1 MMETKS
7 RKWATILAILI
18 AGFTIFLI
26 PVEDALSEETYE
38 FERMW
43 PTLHQPW
50 YFLWPGGVAIDEN
63 GYVYVADTWNN
74 RIQKFNSNGEF
85 ITKWG
90 SHGSNYSEFDNPSE
104 ISIDETGFVY
114 VIDSHNHRVQKF
126 TFNGEFITEWGSEG
140 TSEGQFGGGCLTV
153 FECGP
158 QGIAVDEEGNVYVAD
173 TSNNRVQK
181 FTSDGVFITE
191 WGDYGSGDG
200 QFNYPAA
207 IAIDMSGNVYVID
220 TGNSRIQKFTSDGD
234 YITKWGSEG
243 SGDGE
248 FGGTNQALFDFE
260 AGPQGIAV
268 DEEGNVYVADT
279 VNKRIQQFTS
289 DGQFITKWGS
299 WGPED
304 GQFNLPQGIAID
316 ENGKIFVAGD
326 GHIQKFTSEGNFIAN
341 WANEGSGN
349 GEFCGPQGIATDES
363 ENVYVAD
370 SSNHRI
376 QKFTS
381 DGDYIAKWGSE
392 GSGDT
397 EFQYPEGIAVDTIGN
412 VYVVDAKNVR
422 IQKFTSD
429 GQYIT
434 KWGSAGSEDGQF
446 GTGEEIPDP
455 HEFAHL
461 PQGIAVDG
469 NGNVYVVDTGNNRI
483 QKFTSDGLF
492 ITKWGSEGVN
502 DGKFSWPSG
511 IAVDGSGNIYVV
523 DTGNNRIQKFTSDG
537 QFITKWG
544 IEGSGEGDFVYVDGI
559 ATDQNGNVYVI
570 DSYNNR
576 IQKFTSE
583 GEFISTFGVFGS
595 EPGGLNRPNYLCVG
609 PTGRVYVSDSSN
621 ARIQVFFH
629 SDSDDTNGVSKT
641 IIVAG
646 GGPFPGNNLWD
657 ATQMNT
663 NYAYRAL
670 TYQGYTKET
679 IYYLSSD
686 TDLDLDGN
694 GELDDVDAYATNANL
709 QTAITSWATDASDLT
724 IYITDHG
731 GDQNFRMGEL
741 ELLSD
746 QELNTW
752 LNQLQAATNMRV
764 IIIYDACESGSFL
777 AELAST
783 VYDRIFI
790 ASTSQ
795 DQQAYFTSMGQIS
808 FSYFF
813 WGNIFNGMSLYD
825 SYLLSQDAVEYSYSL
840 QTPLLNADGNDT
852 GNEDSDMDLIQ
863 GINIGNGVVSAD
875 DIPVIGSISDTTTLN
890 GETQASI
897 FADNVIDA
905 NGISRVWAII
915 TPPDDGTADP
925 SNPVLDLPEIELTN
939 TSGNLYEGSY
949 DGFSQRGTYN
959 VAVFAMDTRSML
971 SIPKSTQVIQTAG
984 LGYSTLNSALNM
996 TISCVEFQ
1004 GVCYQ
1009 ITLEY
1014 YSNSSDTLNLF
1025 WKLDINSIGINQTC
1039 DSDCASMDSDL
1050 QITIPKI
1057 EFEGNF
1063 YQSILNKYL
1072 NPIDPFGFYWMLDL
1086 ASIQAL

>member
-1 MMETKS
+1 MRSKFNINFLSICCITC
-7 RKWATILAILI
+7 LFVL
-18 AGFTIFLI
+18 FTMFLV
-26 PVEDALSEETYE
+26 PARAEETNLN

-43 PTLHQPW
+43 PVLDQPW
-50 YFLWPGGVAIDEN
+50 YFKFPKDIAVDANGNFYVIDLE
-63 GYVYVADTWNN
+63 VDS
-74 RIQKFNSNGEF
+74 IQKFTSDGQF
-85 ITKWG
+85 ISKWG
-90 SHGSNYSEFDNPSE
+90 
-104 ISIDETGFVY
+104 V
-114 VIDSHNHRVQKF
+114 R
-126 TFNGEFITEWGSEG
+126 GSEDG
-140 TSEGQFGGGCLTV
+140 EIFSPESV
-153 FECGP
+153 
-158 QGIAVDEEGNVYVAD
+158 AVDDSGNVYVAD
-173 TSNNRVQK
+173 RVN
-181 FTSDGVFITE
+181 F
-191 WGDYGSGDG
+191 
-200 QFNYPAA
+200 
-207 IAIDMSGNVYVID
+207 
-220 TGNSRIQKFTSDGD
+220 RIQKFTSDGQ
-234 YITKWGSEG
+234 YVTGWNANN
-243 SGDGE
+243 SG
-248 FGGTNQALFDFE
+248 
-260 AGPQGIAV
+260 
-268 DEEGNVYVADT
+268 
-279 VNKRIQQFTS
+279 
-289 DGQFITKWGS
+289 
-299 WGPED
+299 
-304 GQFNLPQGIAID
+304 ID
-316 ENGKIFVAGD
+316 EYIG
-326 GHIQKFTSEGNFIAN
+326 FT
-341 WANEGSGN
+341 
-349 GEFCGPQGIATDES
+349 GIDIDYSNMIYVTD
-363 ENVYVAD
+363 NI
-370 SSNHRI
+370 NHRI

-381 DGDYIAKWGSE
+381 DGTLVTQWGSP
-392 GSGDT
+392 GSGDGQLDSPSSIT
-397 EFQYPEGIAVDTIGN
+397 SDNNGN
-412 VYVVDAKNVR
+412 IYVIDAGNHRV
-422 IQKFTSD
+422 QKFTSD
-429 GQYIT
+429 GTFVLQWGQHGDGNEEFDFGSEGSPVRGSICVDATGFVYVSDTYNSCIKKFTSQGEFVKKYGIATWQYTGTENLVFESPSGLDVDSSGYIYIADVGNPGITKFSDTQFSANWGGAGRDTGTFDNPSGIALDEDGYVYISDAGNDRIQKFSSTGTFISTWGENGGAIGDFDNPRDIAADYNGNIYIT
-434 KWGSAGSEDGQF
+434 
-446 GTGEEIPDP
+446 
-455 HEFAHL
+455 
-461 PQGIAVDG
+461 
-469 NGNVYVVDTGNNRI
+469 DTGNNRI
-483 QKFTSDGLF
+483 QKFTSDGSYL
-492 ITKWGSEGVN
+492 TQWGS
-502 DGKFSWPSG
+502 DGHGQGEFSEPQG
-511 IAVDGSGNIYVV
+511 IAVDSAGIIYVA
-523 DTGNNRIQKFTSDG
+523 DTDNYRIQKFSSDGTYLSEWGMRGTGDGQFEYPTGIAVDNDGNVYVADENNDCVHKFTSDG
-537 QFITKWG
+537 IFITKF
-544 IEGSGEGDFVYVDGI
+544 SGDFNTDEQINDPCDVD
-559 ATDQNGNVYVI
+559 TDDAGNVYVADQWGTRI
-570 DSYNNR
+570 LIFNSQGELIEVLGSMGYDPGMFSLPVSLAVLPSGNRLYVGESPNNR
-576 IQKFTSE
+576 IQVFSKDGATQPDPTS
-583 GEFISTFGVFGS
+583 GTPKAI
-595 EPGGLNRPNYLCVG
+595 L
-609 PTGRVYVSDSSN
+609 
-621 ARIQVFFH
+621 
-629 SDSDDTNGVSKT
+629 
-641 IIVAG
+641 VAG
-646 GGPFPGNNLWD
+646 GGPYTGNNLWD
-657 ATQMNT
+657 ATQLCT
-663 NYAYRAL
+663 NYAFRAL
-670 TYQGYTKET
+670 TFQGYTKDT
-679 IYYLSSD
+679 IYYLTSD

-694 GELDDVDAYATNANL
+694 GILDDVDADATNANL
-709 QTAITSWATDASDLT
+709 QTAITSWAADASDLT

-741 ELLSD
+741 ELLTD
-746 QELNTW
+746 QDLNTW

-1086 ASIQAL
+1086 VSVQAL